1 MIMADVLKIVL
12 LILATMLVFQ
22 AHWIASFALFPK
34 QVERCRE
41 LYARPVMLTVL
52 GLLTIGPLIVL
63 GIFLVQKAG
72 KNPAVQLFSLLLFGV
87 PTFLA
92 LFGSAGLA
100 TKIGAGMGSELD
112 DSAPWR
118 RTMRGGIILTI
129 CYLLPFAGWFF
140 LTGWTLI
147 SGAGAALIVLFR
159 KEKPDTSIV
168 SEAVETVPTELP
180 QRMS

>member
-1 MIMADVLKIVL
+1 MADVLKIVL

-41 LYARPVMLTVL
+41 LYARPFILTL
-52 GLLTIGPLIVL
+52 IGLIAIGPLILAGV
-63 GIFLVQKAG
+63 FLAKKG
-72 KNPAVQLFSLLLFGV
+72 GNNPAVQLSALVLFGV
-87 PTFLA
+87 PVFLA

-100 TKIGAGMGSELD
+100 TRIGAGMSSDTD
-112 DSAPWR
+112 DAAPWR
-118 RTMRGGIILTI
+118 RTMRGGAILTV

-159 KEKPDTSIV
+159 REKQESSAI
-168 SEAVETVPTELP
+168 SEAVDTVPTELP
-180 QRMS
+180 QKMS